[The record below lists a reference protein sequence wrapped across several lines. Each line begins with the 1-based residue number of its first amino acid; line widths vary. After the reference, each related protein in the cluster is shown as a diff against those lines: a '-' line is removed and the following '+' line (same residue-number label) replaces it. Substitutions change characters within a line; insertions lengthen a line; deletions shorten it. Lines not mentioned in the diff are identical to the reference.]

1 MLGCATIMAT
11 AAVYLAMT
19 VTAHA
24 LPAKVDGNIRKY
36 IPVAGVSGVLNST
49 GPDTLNNLM
58 ATLAEK
64 FKTVYPGVII
74 QIKGG
79 GSSTPALITGTSQ
92 IVTMSREMNV
102 SEIDS
107 FQATYG
113 YKPSKIGIA
122 LDSLA
127 IYVNKD
133 NPIKSL
139 SLDEA
144 DAIYS
149 VTRWRG
155 LPEINTWGQL
165 GLTGDL
171 GAMPFSLYGHDS
183 ASGTYEYFK
192 EHVLGNGSFKA
203 TVKEL
208 VGSALVVEAV
218 ANDINAIGY
227 SGIGYATSGVRAVPL
242 SVKKGGPVAKANYQN
257 TLKGTYPLARML
269 YIYVNKKPGNLLPR
283 VVEEF
288 LKFTLSEEGQS
299 IVARSGFYPLTP
311 QLVQKQLNVLK

>member
-1 MLGCATIMAT
+1 MLGCATVMAT
-11 AAVYLAMT
+11 AIYLAMT
-19 VTAHA
+19 VTAYA
-24 LPAKVDGNIRKY
+24 WTAKVDGNIRKY

-58 ATLAEK
+58 ASLAEK
-64 FKTVYPGVII
+64 FQTIYPGVII

-79 GSSTPALITGTSQ
+79 GSSTPALIAGTSQ
-92 IVTMSREMNV
+92 IVTMSREMNT
-102 SEIDS
+102 SEIS
-107 FQATYG
+107 RFQATYG

-122 LDSLA
+122 LDSLV

-133 NPIKSL
+133 NPIKRL
-139 SLDEA
+139 SLEEA

-155 LPEINTWGQL
+155 FPEITTWGQL

-208 VGSALVVEAV
+208 VGSALIVEAV
-218 ANDINAIGY
+218 ANNINAIGY
-227 SGIGYATSGVRAVPL
+227 SSIGYATSRVRAVPL
-242 SVKKGGPVAKANYQN
+242 STKKGGPVAKANYQN
-257 TLKGTYPLARML
+257 TLEGTYPLARML
-269 YIYVNKKPGNLLPR
+269 YIYVNKKPGNQLPR

-288 LKFTLSEEGQS
+288 LKFILSQEGQS
-299 IVARSGFYPLTP
+299 VVARSGFYPLTS
-311 QLVQKQLNVLK
+311 QLNENQLNVLR